1 MTNWINN
8 KFGLQLSEEDL
19 TSVKD
24 FTLMWNIYDNLIFQ
38 SNFTIANAENEYQN
52 VDFEDNELE
61 EIFNYF
67 KNRYIDNGETKDRF
81 DNLNFRPNDRG
92 EFVRD
97 VLLENDQEVENKA
110 LAITIIIYRFR
121 NNLFHGLKDFRVID
135 EQKDNFDN
143 ANRFLKI
150 VINKFQ

>member
-19 TSVKD
+19 TNVKN
-24 FTLMWNIYDNLIFQ
+24 FALMWNIYDNLIFQ
-38 SNFTIANAENEYQN
+38 SNFTISNAENEYQN

-67 KNRYIDNGETKDRF
+67 KNRYIDNGETNHRF
-81 DNLNFRPNDRG
+81 DNLNFRPNDRR

-97 VLLENDQEVENKA
+97 VLLENVQEARNKA
-110 LAITIIIYRFR
+110 LAVTIIIYRFR

-135 EQKDNFDN
+135 EQNDNFDN
-143 ANRFLKI
+143 ANQFLKI